1 MAFHAIHLLYHEFD
15 DHHAYQIAHA
25 TLRKLLEVKGISE
38 QKAQKIKEI
47 IKTTEIVKIGFQ
59 TATTRLSAMK
69 DMIFISTGAYNF
81 NLILSEISLLLLI
94 DPFFCR
100 TIL

>member
-1 MAFHAIHLLYHEFD
+1 MY
-15 DHHAYQIAHA
+15 AYQIAHA

-69 DMIFISTGAYNF
+69 DMIFISTG
-81 NLILSEISLLLLI
+81 
-94 DPFFCR
+94 D
-100 TIL
+100 